1 MTLLHILE
9 LFNHGLVL
17 LYGVLLSAQIAGGWD
32 SPVQRRRLVGLCP
45 VLLAVQA
52 VLWYLF
58 GNEAVRQ
65 LYPLITHLPLI
76 LALIFL
82 LKKTP
87 GVAVVSVA
95 TAYLCCQLPRW
106 VSLAV
111 ESLLH
116 SELVGEILYTLS
128 IVPIFFLLL
137 RYFVRPASS
146 AMTAHRRSLLL
157 FGSLPAAYYLFDYA
171 TAVYAD
177 FLELDS
183 AVFAEFLPTSL
194 IVFYVAFLTAYHVLS
209 QDRAQAQLQSS
220 MLDAE
225 LEQSR
230 TELET
235 LRRVQNQTAI
245 YQHDMRHHL
254 TMVESYLSADRPE
267 QAAEYVRQVLA
278 RPEHTAP
285 QRYCGND
292 TVNLLC
298 SAFSDRANQ
307 QGIRLDVDANLPQT
321 LSIPD
326 TELCAVIS
334 NGLENALHA
343 VETLEQDRKWVRF
356 YCHARSGR
364 LLLEIRNPYDGD
376 VTVQN
381 GLPVSH
387 KAGHGYGCGSI
398 ASIVTRLRGV
408 YAFEPEKGL
417 FTLRVVLPL
426 ETIDKPIF

>member
-1 MTLLHILE
+1 MTFLHILE

-17 LYGVLLSAQIAGGWD
+17 LYGVLLSAHIAGGWD
-32 SPVQRRRLVGLCP
+32 TPVQRRWMIGLCP

-52 VLWYLF
+52 ILWYLF
-58 GNEAVRQ
+58 GSEAVRR

-76 LALIFL
+76 LALKFF
-82 LKKTP
+82 LKKSA
-87 GVAVVSVA
+87 GVSVVSVA

-106 VSLAV
+106 VSLAA
-111 ESLLH
+111 EALLR
-116 SELVGEILYTLS
+116 SELAGEIAYTLS
-128 IVPIFFLLL
+128 IVPVFFLLL
-137 RYFVRPASS
+137 RWFVRPAAS
-146 AMTAHRRSLLL
+146 AMTAHRKSLLL

-177 FLELDS
+177 WLALDS
-183 AVFAEFLPTSL
+183 AVFTEFLPTSL

-235 LRRVQNQTAI
+235 LRRVQAQTAV

-254 TMVESYLSADRPE
+254 TMVEGYLSADRPE
-267 QAAEYVRQVLA
+267 QAAEYVRQVLS
-278 RPEHTAP
+278 RSEHTTLH
-285 QRYCGND
+285 RYCGND

-298 SAFSDRANQ
+298 SAFADRANQ
-307 QGIRLDVDANLPQT
+307 AGVRLDVDASLPQV
-321 LSIPD
+321 LPIPD

-343 VETLEQDRKWVRF
+343 AEGLDRDRKWVRF

-364 LLLEIRNPYDGD
+364 LLLEIRNPYDGS
-376 VTVQN
+376 VTLQN

-398 ASIVTRLRGV
+398 ASIVTRLRGLYV
-408 YAFEPEKGL
+408 FEPEANL

-426 ETIDKPIF
+426 DGSDRTAP

>member
-1 MTLLHILE
+1 MTFLNLLE
-9 LFNHGLVL
+9 LFNHSLVL
-17 LYGVLLSAQIAGGWD
+17 LYGILLAAHIAGGWD
-32 SPVQRRRLVGLCP
+32 GPVQCRRLILLYP

-52 VLWYLF
+52 VLWHFF
-58 GNEAVRQ
+58 GSEAVRQ

-106 VSLAV
+106 VSLAA

-116 SELVGEILYTLS
+116 AELVGQILYTLS

-137 RYFVRPASS
+137 RYFVRAASS

-157 FGSLPAAYYLFDYA
+157 FGSLPVAYYLFDYL

-177 FLELDS
+177 RLALDS
-183 AVFAEFLPTSL
+183 AVFTEFLPTAL

-209 QDRAQAQLQSS
+209 RDRAQAQLQSS

-230 TELET
+230 AELES
-235 LRRVQNQTAI
+235 LRKAQSQTAI
-245 YQHDMRHHL
+245 FQHDMRHHL
-254 TMVESYLSADRPE
+254 TLVDSYLSTNQPE
-267 QAAEYVRQVLA
+267 QAAEYVRQVLD
-278 RPEHTAP
+278 RDEHTTLH
-285 QRYCGND
+285 RYCAND

-298 SAFSDRANQ
+298 SAFADRARQ
-307 QGIRLDVDANLPQT
+307 LGIRLDVDAGLPQC

-343 VETLEQDRKWVRF
+343 VQTLDDNRKWVRF

-376 VTVQN
+376 VTLQD
-381 GLPVSH
+381 GLPLSH

-398 ASIVTRLRGV
+398 ASIVTQLRGL

-417 FTLRVVLPL
+417 FTLRVVLPM
-426 ETIDKPIF
+426 ESSSH